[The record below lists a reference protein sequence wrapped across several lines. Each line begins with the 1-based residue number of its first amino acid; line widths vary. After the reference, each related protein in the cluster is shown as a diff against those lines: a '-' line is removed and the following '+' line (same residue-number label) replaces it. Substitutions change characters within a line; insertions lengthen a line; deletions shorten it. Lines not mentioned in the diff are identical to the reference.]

1 MNRTFRN
8 TSVVLFVFLISV
20 IFILLEKQNITDW
33 YKLYNYKAPSA
44 IASLSSQDTFTPYAT
59 KLYYINHPVLISG
72 NQFRTQCPNSDAS
85 SSSIL
90 GCYHP
95 TMNGIYLYIVSDPTL
110 NGVEQVTAAHE
121 MLHAA
126 WSRLDS
132 NKKTILTKEL
142 NDFYTNDLQDSKI
155 KNEIAIYQKTEPFA
169 VADEMHSTFGTEC
182 PNLPT
187 DLENYYKAL
196 FINRETVVGFSIG
209 YKQIFTNYQN
219 QIKEDNLQ
227 LQSIKSN
234 INNDLNSISSK
245 FTDINNLKSRMDV
258 LLRERNFSQYNQDVS
273 IYNQQIDEY
282 NNLIQTTKDLIAQYN
297 DLVSQV
303 NSTSTVFNNLS
314 SELNSNLSTLPTK

>member
-1 MNRTFRN
+1 MNRAFK
-8 TSVVLFVFLISV
+8 SASIALFIFLSLA
-20 IFILLEKQNITDW
+20 ILLVSQRRNISDW
-33 YKLYNYKAPSA
+33 YKLSNYNPPSS
-44 IASLSSQDTFTPYAT
+44 ISSLATQDTFTPYAK
-59 KLYYINHPVLISG
+59 KLFYINQPVLISG
-72 NQFRTQCPNSDAS
+72 AEFRNKCPNSDPTS
-85 SSSIL
+85 SEIL

-95 TMNGIYLYIVSDPTL
+95 IMNGIYLYIVSDPTL
-110 NGVEQVTAAHE
+110 NGVGQVTAAHE

-132 NKKTILTKEL
+132 NKKTILTNEL
-142 NDFYTNDLQDSKI
+142 NAFFANDLKDPKI

-196 FINRETVVGFSIG
+196 FINRETVVGFSTG

-227 LQSIKSN
+227 LQSLKSI

-245 FTDINNLKSRMDV
+245 FTDINNFKSGMDV
-258 LLRERNFSQYNQDVS
+258 LLSEHNFSQYNQDVS

-282 NNLIQTTKDLIAQYN
+282 NNLIQTTKDLITQYN